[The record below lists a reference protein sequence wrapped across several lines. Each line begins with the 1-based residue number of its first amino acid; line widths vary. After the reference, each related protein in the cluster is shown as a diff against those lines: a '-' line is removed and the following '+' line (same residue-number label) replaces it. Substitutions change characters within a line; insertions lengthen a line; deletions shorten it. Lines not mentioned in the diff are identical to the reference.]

1 MAKVQKN
8 SKKKVVLAYSGGLDT
23 SIIIPWLI
31 ENYDCEVIAF
41 AADLGQNDF
50 PDAKALEQKALNT
63 GASKC
68 YVLDLRK
75 EFLEEYVWPTVRAGA
90 RYENTYLLGT
100 SFARPLIAKY
110 QVKIA
115 EKEGAYA
122 VAHGATGKGN
132 DQVRFELTYAA
143 MNPKLEVIAPWKD
156 PKWNIHSRE
165 DAIDYAQVR
174 GISLNGISKKKIY
187 SEDGNLW
194 HLSHEGGILEEPDK
208 EHKYDMLKHTKT
220 YEKAPSKPG
229 YVTISF
235 DKGNPVAIDGKKM
248 GAVELLEYLNKI
260 GGEHACG
267 LLDIVENR
275 LVGLKSRGVYETP
288 GGSLLYKAHECL
300 EQLVLD
306 KETLFEKQ
314 KMSMTYA
321 NLVYNGQWF
330 TPLRQAMDAFI
341 SETQKVVTG
350 EVTLKLYKGNIIP
363 AGIKSPYSL
372 YDMELGGFSDV
383 EMYDQKDATGFI
395 RCYGLPMKTRALLL
409 GKKTNVDFGGEAKLP
424 KK

>member
-75 EFLEEYVWPTVRAGA
+75 EFLEDYVWPTVRAGA

-165 DAIDYAQVR
+165 DAIDYAQAR

>member
-165 DAIDYAQVR
+165 DAIDYAQAR

-409 GKKTNVDFGGEAKLP
+409 GKKTNIDFGGEAKLP